1 MKTQI
6 VPLAVLLILTG
17 MMIPT
22 TTAETA
28 TGSTVDVTIIGV
40 DGTEYTTSVT
50 VMENYTGYNVTIDA
64 ASALQISINSTYYES
79 FSSHSIDDLF
89 GEISDVAWGES
100 GYWSWGLFV
109 KNGSGWEASS
119 VGVDSIAIDDNQSI
133 AWAPMIDYGVWSDIP
148 LNDALECMAADHTIG
163 LDSTGLAF
171 NLTSL
176 SIAVGDS
183 VCWTWEDASMPHN
196 VAEVQQEGYTSYN
209 GGVRSGD
216 AVSSLAFTHTFE
228 ENATFNYVCEPHAS
242 MGMAGQ
248 IVVGDGGVVVA
259 EETEVVE
266 ETPGFTTVTMAIA
279 LLAAVL
285 LARRKD

>member
-1 MKTQI
+1 MTTR
-6 VPLAVLLILTG
+6 VMSLAVLLILAG

-22 TTAETA
+22 TTAESPTE
-28 TGSTVDVTIIGV
+28 STVDVTIIGV

-89 GEISDVAWGES
+89 GEMSDVAWGES

-109 KNGSGWEASS
+109 KNGSEWEASS

-133 AWAPMIDYGVWSDIP
+133 AWAPMADYGVWSDIP
-148 LNDALECMAADHTIG
+148 LNDALECLAADYTIS

-171 NLTSL
+171 NLTSF
-176 SIAVGDS
+176 SIAVGES

-196 VAEVQQEGYTSYN
+196 VAEVQREGYTSYN

-216 AVSSLAFTHTFE
+216 AQSTLAFTHTFE
-228 ENATFNYVCEPHAS
+228 ENATFHYVCEPHAS
-242 MGMAGQ
+242 VGMVGK
-248 IVVGDGGVVVA
+248 IIVGDGGVVEMESA
-259 EETEVVE
+259 EPVE
-266 ETPGFTTVTMAIA
+266 ETPGFTTVTMVIA

>member
-1 MKTQI
+1 MGAIRKEW
-6 VPLAVLLILTG
+6 LG
-17 MMIPT
+17 M
-22 TTAETA
+22 
-28 TGSTVDVTIIGV
+28 GS
-40 DGTEYTTSVT
+40 
-50 VMENYTGYNVTIDA
+50 
-64 ASALQISINSTYYES
+64 L
-79 FSSHSIDDLF
+79 
-89 GEISDVAWGES
+89 
-100 GYWSWGLFV
+100 
-109 KNGSGWEASS
+109 S

-148 LNDALECMAADHTIG
+148 LNDVGVLGCRPHNRPGLNRIG
-163 LDSTGLAF
+163 IQFDL
-171 NLTSL
+171 L

-196 VAEVQQEGYTSYN
+196 VAEVQREGYTSYN

-242 MGMAGQ
+242 VGMAGQ
-248 IVVGDGGVVVA
+248 IVVGDGGVVV
-259 EETEVVE
+259 EETTEVVE